1 MDTLQTVNT
10 DKTEGSL
17 REQKEKQGISGS
29 TLKLIAIITM
39 LIDHIGAGIL
49 ARMIWKSGYME
60 AIAASSMEVYTAW
73 FAENKTLYITYTV
86 MRAIGRI
93 AFPIFCFL
101 LVEGFQKT
109 HDVKKYALRLGIF
122 ALVSEIPFDLAFN
135 AKVLELGYQNV
146 FFTLFLGLLTMI
158 VCDMALRK
166 EWSQK
171 EKLNKVIRAILAIV
185 IIAAGA
191 VFAECLRT
199 DYGAIGVLCIM
210 VLYIFRR
217 RKTAQM
223 LAGAVIFLWE
233 IPAPLA
239 FIPMAFYN
247 GKRGIK
253 LKYVF
258 YAFYPVHLLLIYL
271 VCVYLGIGDIAAI

>member
-1 MDTLQTVNT
+1 MDTLQTAAT

-17 REQKEKQGISGS
+17 QEQKEKRGISGS
-29 TLKLIAIITM
+29 TLKLIAIVTM

-49 ARMIWKSGYME
+49 ARMIWQSGYME
-60 AIAASSMEVYTAW
+60 MIAANNSEVYAAW

-135 AKVLELGYQNV
+135 SKVLELSYQNV
-146 FFTLFLGLLTMI
+146 FFTLFLGLLTMV

-171 EKLNKVIRAILAIV
+171 EKLNKVIRVVLAIV

-191 VFAECLRT
+191 VFAEWLRT
-199 DYGAIGVLCIM
+199 DYGATGVLCIM

-217 RKTAQM
+217 RKAAQM
-223 LAGAVIFLWE
+223 LAGAASFLWE

-247 GKRGIK
+247 GKRGIR

-271 VCVYLGIGDIAAI
+271 ICVYLGIGDIAAM